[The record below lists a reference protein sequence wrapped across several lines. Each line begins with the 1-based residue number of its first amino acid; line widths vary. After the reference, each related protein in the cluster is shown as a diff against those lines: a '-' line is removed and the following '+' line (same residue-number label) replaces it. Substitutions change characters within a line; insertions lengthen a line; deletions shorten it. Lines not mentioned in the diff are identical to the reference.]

1 MESIGVIGAGLMGN
15 GIAQVAA
22 EAGYKVVLA
31 DVNAER
37 ASAGKNAAAKNL
49 QRRVTKGTYSQ
60 AESDGILERIMPTA
74 DLGDLG
80 ATSLVI
86 EAATENEE
94 TKRAIFADLCPK
106 LDRSTLLATNTSSLS
121 ITRLASMTDRPERF
135 VGLHFFNPVPVMK
148 LVELIKGLATS
159 DHTVQA
165 VTGFAVKI
173 GKTVIKADDQPSFAV
188 NRVLCPMLNEAIFA
202 LGDGVAS
209 VEAIDEGLK
218 LGAAH
223 PMGPLELADFVG
235 LDTLLSVMRVMHQS
249 FGDPKYRPA
258 PLLVKYVEAGW
269 YGRKNGRGFYD
280 YSGDLPVATR

>member
-106 LDRSTLLATNTSSLS
+106 L
-121 ITRLASMTDRPERF
+121 
-135 VGLHFFNPVPVMK
+135 
-148 LVELIKGLATS
+148 
-159 DHTVQA
+159 
-165 VTGFAVKI
+165 
-173 GKTVIKADDQPSFAV
+173 
-188 NRVLCPMLNEAIFA
+188 
-202 LGDGVAS
+202 
-209 VEAIDEGLK
+209 
-218 LGAAH
+218 
-223 PMGPLELADFVG
+223 
-235 LDTLLSVMRVMHQS
+235 
-249 FGDPKYRPA
+249 
-258 PLLVKYVEAGW
+258 
-269 YGRKNGRGFYD
+269 
-280 YSGDLPVATR
+280 